1 MSVISTWLSNAL
13 SFLRRSRDEHLHW
26 QIELHQQA
34 SDFRQA
40 KAMAEQALAAQLR
53 KQAQQLAH
61 ELAVNKAQNNNT
73 LAMVKVQCKQ
83 DLQDYRDYLQSLDKL
98 KASMRASYAN
108 LPEAVAYTIHHHAKQ
123 LLNKM
128 WDAQDSQEKIKF
140 EMQLL
145 QFMTAVHEDNQA
157 SLQGNSAEAL
167 PQRALAFIDAD
178 SR

>member
-26 QIELHQQA
+26 QIERHQQA

-40 KAMAEQALAAQLR
+40 K
-53 KQAQQLAH
+53 AQQLAH

-108 LPEAVAYTIHHHAKQ
+108 LHEAVAYTIHHHAKQ